1 MDYNSLCNALN
12 EFHLPR
18 AIGHLDQDRFVA
30 WNDIFLSE
38 SGLSREE
45 VQRSR
50 LKELATF
57 DERTTNTAP
66 GYEQTGFTLIPF
78 QLKCPDAARVLRGN
92 AAKKDDGFVLL
103 IVAPPETPE
112 LRESAWKQGRDDEHE
127 RILKLFHD
135 DVSPKLLAAVFAAQ
149 VAKEELEASGLP
161 AESTTVAKIG
171 DQLVEAIEGVA
182 DALEPEEAK
191 KIPD

>member
-1 MDYNSLCNALN
+1 
-12 EFHLPR
+12 
-18 AIGHLDQDRFVA
+18 
-30 WNDIFLSE
+30 
-38 SGLSREE
+38 
-45 VQRSR
+45 
-50 LKELATF
+50 
-57 DERTTNTAP
+57 
-66 GYEQTGFTLIPF
+66 
-78 QLKCPDAARVLRGN
+78 
-92 AAKKDDGFVLL
+92 L